1 MIYFIHQVDENLVN
15 KYIIHIEIH
24 FVGYL
29 FIMNLINAWK
39 FEHIKIT
46 S

>member
-1 MIYFIHQVDENLVN
+1 MDENLVS
-15 KYIIHIEIH
+15 KIHHSHEVH

-39 FEHIKIT
+39 IEHFKIT